1 MLLSDGSNSVRFLK
15 NERRRVHIYKL
26 GLENTP
32 LRRHLSK
39 KQKEKKMQPK
49 RSGLFKRPQ

>member
-15 NERRRVHIYKL
+15 NERRRVYIYKL

-39 KQKEKKMQPK
+39 KQKEKKM
-49 RSGLFKRPQ
+49 